1 MQWLLFGYLRFSGVI
16 MYAMMVGKLPFTTP
30 YTDQYRRIKL
40 LQQIEKGLV
49 DEHHKEMA
57 HLSLGQRSTL
67 LLVGFSLHT
76 PILPTPIFSLYI
88 PVALWCSGLSDLSL
102 IAISCSSQCSTTSV
116 TKAMLCIILCG
127 MWHIKDFLLLIGKS
141 SPWNGSSGFP
151 LSIHEL
157 FFTIIWST
165 PCNHK

>member
-1 MQWLLFGYLRFSGVI
+1 MQWWWASFHSPRRTRTSTGGSSSCSRSKRGWWTN
-16 MYAMMVGKLPFTTP
+16 TTRKWL
-30 YTDQYRRIKL
+30 TSL
-40 LQQIEKGLV
+40 SVSLV
-49 DEHHKEMA
+49 
-57 HLSLGQRSTL
+57 LC
-67 LLVGFSLHT
+67 FSLHT